1 MIRVQTFYIDGQPY
15 INGCW
20 REWKPELNPKY
31 KNDPNDSSCL
41 WADNNETFHGTYQVF
56 SLIHY
61 QDYDKYGKNRYG
73 SKGVWINK
81 VERIEG
87 WINPQGTDCMNIG
100 KGDNGVGYLYSKV
113 YPKIFEVMGVKSPSK
128 EPDENGHYDVSLRY
142 LIDHINLI
150 RGVAVPMW
158 YATYRFNFEIVRYM
172 ITYHKEFVE
181 LIKKFEK
188 EYKNFTHV
196 DHYSSIDYAK
206 ENGWDGKGEVRD
218 WYYKDCK
225 ALNTEEKK

>member
-31 KNDPNDSSCL
+31 NKDSDGWSGMC
-41 WADNNETFHGTYQVF
+41 ADNNETFHGTYQVF
-56 SLIHY
+56 SIIHY
-61 QDYDKYGKNRYG
+61 QTYDKEAKNTFG
-73 SKGVWINK
+73 SKGVW
-81 VERIEG
+81 VDQTARVDG

-100 KGDNGVGYLYSKV
+100 KGDNGVGYLYNKV
-113 YPKIFEVMGVKSPSK
+113 YPKIFEVMGVQL
-128 EPDENGHYDVSLRY
+128 PDEKLGSHPLYY

-172 ITYHKEFVE
+172 ITYYQDFTE
-181 LIKKFEK
+181 LIKKFHQ
-188 EYKNFTHV
+188 EYKHFTHV

-225 ALNTEEKK
+225 PLTEEKK

>member
-15 INGCW
+15 VNGEW
-20 REWKPELNPKY
+20 REWKPELNSKY
-31 KNDPNDSSCL
+31 NKDESDFASFCAN
-41 WADNNETFHGTYQVF
+41 NNETFSGTYQVY

-61 QDYDKYGKNRYG
+61 QTYDKEAMNTYG
-73 SKGVWINK
+73 SKGVWKEQIAR
-81 VERIEG
+81 VDG

-100 KGDNGVGYLYSKV
+100 KGDNGVGYLYQKV
-113 YPKIFEVMGVKSPSK
+113 YPKIFEIMNIPLPDDKS
-128 EPDENGHYDVSLRY
+128 EHNMALYY

-172 ITYHKEFVE
+172 ITYYQEFVE
-181 LIKKFEK
+181 LIKKFHK
-188 EYKNFTHV
+188 EYKQFTHTE
-196 DHYSSIDYAK
+196 HYSSIDYAK

-218 WYYKDCK
+218 WYYRDCK
-225 ALNTEEKK
+225 KELEEEKK